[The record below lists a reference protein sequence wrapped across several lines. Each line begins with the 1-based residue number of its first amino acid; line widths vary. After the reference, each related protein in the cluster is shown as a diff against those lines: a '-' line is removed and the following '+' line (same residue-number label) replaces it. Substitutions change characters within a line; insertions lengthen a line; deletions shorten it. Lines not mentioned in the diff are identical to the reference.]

1 MSYYRQNSLSIY
13 NRINILLK
21 NLKKLVESIL
31 NQLWYFYSLSGLSA
45 CIHCYVYIVL
55 ERSKIR
61 Y

>member
-31 NQLWYFYSLSGLSA
+31 NQLWYFYSLSFWFVCMYTLL
-45 CIHCYVYIVL
+45 CIYRFRMI
-55 ERSKIR
+55 KD
-61 Y
+61 